1 MHFDL
6 IDARL
11 LLNIAETNSLTRG
24 AERSHLSLPAAS
36 TRIRNIEDSVGT
48 KLLYRNSQGVTLT
61 PPGQSFVHHARLML
75 QQLEQLRG
83 DLQEYA
89 EGIKGHVRI
98 FANTSSITEFLPE
111 VLRRYLASHPD
122 VNVDLR
128 ERLSHDIVRAVTDGS
143 ADIGIVAGSVRTEG
157 LEVLPYHRDRLVLVT
172 AKEHPLAARNVVAFA
187 DSVDFHYVGLAEG
200 SAIHAFLNDAARQ
213 LNRLLNVRIE
223 VGNFEAVCRMIEADI
238 GIGVLPESA
247 ARRYANTMA
256 VRILELSDDW
266 AVRDLKVCVRSFS
279 LLPTF
284 ARDLVDLLAADV
296 SGIR

>member
-6 IDARL
+6 VDARL
-11 LLNIAETNSLTRG
+11 LVNIAESNSLTRG

-36 TRIRNIEDSVGT
+36 ARIRNIEDSVGT

-89 EGIKGHVRI
+89 QGIKGHVRI
-98 FANTSSITEFLPE
+98 FANTTSITEFLPE
-111 VLRRYLASHPD
+111 VLRRYLATHPD

-128 ERLSHDIVRAVTDGS
+128 ERLSHDIVRAVTDGTT
-143 ADIGIVAGSVRTEG
+143 DIGVIAGNVRTEG
-157 LEVLPYHRDRLVLVT
+157 LEVLPYRRDRLVLVT
-172 AKEHPLAARNVVAFA
+172 AEGHALAARQTVSFA
-187 DSVDFHYVGLAEG
+187 ETAAYHYVGLTEG

-213 LNRLLNVRIE
+213 LNRPLNVRIE
-223 VGNFEAVCRMIEADI
+223 VGNFEAACRMIEADV

-247 ARRYANTMA
+247 ARRYAQTMA
-256 VRILELSDDW
+256 VRLLQLSDDW
-266 AVRDLKVCVRSFS
+266 ALRDLKVCVRSLN
-279 LLPTF
+279 LLPAF
-284 ARDLVDLLAADV
+284 ARDLVDLLAADAAA
-296 SGIR
+296 G

>member
-1 MHFDL
+1 
-6 IDARL
+6 